1 VGQAPNT
8 EGFAAHESF
17 LTSRSEFFRRAM
29 NGNWKEAET
38 RIINLLDDEGK
49 IFARYIN
56 YVTPASY
63 QLRLR
68 LWKS

>member
-1 VGQAPNT
+1 
-8 EGFAAHESF
+8 
-17 LTSRSEFFRRAM
+17 M

-56 YVTPASY
+56 YVTSASY